1 MKIKVDLKKCQLH
14 GQCII
19 SAPDV
24 FRFDEEGNLAW
35 SDAPPDT
42 ERHNVEEAAEVCPVQ
57 AITIED

>member
-24 FRFDEEGNLAW
+24 FRFDAEGNLAW
-35 SDAPPDT
+35 EEDPPAS
-42 ERHNVEEAAEVCPVQ
+42 ERQNVEEAAEVCPVQ
-57 AITIED
+57 AILIED

>member
-19 SAPDV
+19 SAPEV
-24 FRFDEEGNLAW
+24 FRFDADGNLAW
-35 SDAPPDT
+35 EVEPVAA
-42 ERHNVEEAAEVCPVQ
+42 ERQNVEEAAEVCPVQ

>member
-19 SAPDV
+19 SAPEV
-24 FRFDEEGNLAW
+24 FRFDADGSLVWEIE
-35 SDAPPDT
+35 PPSA
-42 ERHNVEEAAEVCPVQ
+42 EHRNVEEAAEVCPVQ

>member
-24 FRFDEEGNLAW
+24 FRFDAEGNLSW
-35 SDAPPDT
+35 EEDPPVS
-42 ERHNVEEAAEVCPVQ
+42 ERQNVEEAAEVCPVQ
-57 AITIED
+57 AILIED